1 MLFYFIFVKTDFVM
15 NRFFKLFAAAAIVA
29 SAAGCTPQDPEDD
42 QQGNTPTTD
51 VLSAPELTA
60 AASEGSISFT
70 WTSGTIENS
79 KLDVDYTLYVG
90 KAGSDLF
97 DAGVPFETEGLS
109 RKIEGDEYTNLLNDM
124 GCQSGGTVDM
134 IAIVTA
140 TAGKETKTSAQKAFT
155 AGLPAAE
162 VVFPEALYMKGGACP
177 GGWDTATV
185 MAKSANGVYEASDV
199 TLLFGKPEDGKG
211 FKFFVSDEPYP
222 FYGQDNTEGAAFGD
236 IKVFASENDGDSQFY
251 PLQYEYTSGVYTIKV
266 DLNTLKLTLTKT
278 ADVFEPS
285 KPFYVYGEGLD
296 KTWEMADELK
306 LSEIEKNIFEGHN
319 IHIYK
324 NSSFKFD
331 NEDWTEYQRDDAADD
346 YWTVKAAVSGED
358 IRFIPKDSDPD
369 FKDGKYTVRLD
380 LNTMKVTLTLT
391 EADPVVES
399 QYPATLYMSGGFN
412 GWALEQLDK
421 IADGKFQKENV
432 QMNLDNGPDDP
443 KGHGIK
449 FFENAD
455 WSGQW
460 GPKEDWEHTDYRGW
474 ELASYPDAPQF
485 YPALAG
491 FQSGVYTILV
501 DFTTMTLTLTPA
513 GGTPTPEPEPEVTY
527 AYLYGAAFAD
537 YTDWVDWIPVPSIA
551 ENVYEATINLNVGDS
566 SYARGFKIY
575 KGIED
580 WGSEHC
586 MYSDSTHDDIRIGL
600 KDATGDNQVTPFNLG
615 YTESGNYVVRID
627 FNTMKVT
634 LTKAN

>member
-1 MLFYFIFVKTDFVM
+1 MK
-15 NRFFKLFAAAAIVA
+15 RFFKFFAAAAIVA
-29 SAAGCTPQDPEDD
+29 TAAGCAPETPQEGT
-42 QQGNTPTTD
+42 QGNDPKED

-60 AASEGSISFT
+60 TASEGSIAFT
-70 WTSGTIENS
+70 WTSGTIEGS
-79 KLDVDYTLYVG
+79 KLNVNYTLYVG

-97 DAGVPFETEGLS
+97 EDGVTFEEAGLS
-109 RKIEGDEYTNLLNDM
+109 YTINGEEYIALLNDM

-134 IAIVTA
+134 IAVVTA
-140 TAGKETKTSAQKAFT
+140 TSGKDTKTSAQAAFT
-155 AGLPAAE
+155 AGLPEAAI
-162 VVFPEALYMKGGACP
+162 VFPDALNMKGGACP
-177 GGWDTATV
+177 GGWETATV
-185 MAKSANGVYEASDV
+185 LTKTAEGIYEAAEV

-211 FKFFVSDEPYP
+211 FKFFVSEEAYP
-222 FYGQDNTEGAAFGD
+222 FYGQDNAEGAAFGD

-251 PLQYEYTSGVYTIKV
+251 PLQNGYVSGIYTINV
-266 DLNTLKLTLTKT
+266 NLNTLKLTLTKT

-296 KTWEMADELK
+296 KNWEMGDELK

-331 NEDWTEYQRDDAADD
+331 NEDWTEYQRDDAAGE

-358 IRFIPKDSDPD
+358 LRFVPAEADPN
-369 FKDGKYTVRLD
+369 FANGKYTVRLD

-391 EADPVVES
+391 EADPVIES
-399 QYPATLYMSGGFN
+399 NYPTTLFASGGFN
-412 GWALEQLDK
+412 GWSMMELTR
-421 IADGKFQKENV
+421 IADGKFQAENV
-432 QMNLDNGPDDP
+432 QMNLDNGADDP

-449 FFENAD
+449 FFESND
-455 WSGQW
+455 WSGEW
-460 GPKEDWEHTDYRGW
+460 GPAGDFESENYRGW
-474 ELASYPDAPQF
+474 ELKRYGKDAPQF
-485 YPALAG
+485 YPQWMGLT
-491 FQSGVYTILV
+491 SGVYTILV
-501 DFTTMTLTLTPA
+501 DFTTNTLTLTPA
-513 GGTPTPEPEPEVTY
+513 GGSPAPEPEPEPEVTY

-537 YTDWVDWIPVPSIA
+537 YTDWVDWIPVPSVA
-551 ENVYEATINLNVGDS
+551 ENVYEATINLNVGDA

-586 MYSDSTHDDIRIGL
+586 MYSDSTKDNIKIGL

-627 FNTMKVT
+627 FNTMTVT
-634 LTKAN
+634 ITKAN

>member
-1 MLFYFIFVKTDFVM
+1 M

-331 NEDWTEYQRDDAADD
+331 NEDWTEYQRDDAAGD

-399 QYPATLYMSGGFN
+399 QYPTTLYMSGGFN

-432 QMNLDNGPDDP
+432 QMHLDNGPDDP

-580 WGSEHC
+580 GGSEQC